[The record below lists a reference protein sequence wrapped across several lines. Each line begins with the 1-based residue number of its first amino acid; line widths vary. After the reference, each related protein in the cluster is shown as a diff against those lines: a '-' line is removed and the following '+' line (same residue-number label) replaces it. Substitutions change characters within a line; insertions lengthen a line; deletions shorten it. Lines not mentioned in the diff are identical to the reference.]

1 MLDEISQH
9 IDLKFATFLAMKIAW
24 NEETVNTHPS
34 WQKKQL
40 FSVKSTFFRTDSLRE
55 GAVSAEEPHA
65 RKENVQKAS
74 LQGSIDWTT
83 RMDSVYSSRYV
94 VEVRAMTTF
103 LLFWRLLI
111 SNVVYTLLPNY
122 VLKGYYSDVLRGW
135 VGHQRMLNLSL
146 VLAFSVKFY
155 RYLFRIYVCK

>member
-1 MLDEISQH
+1 
-9 IDLKFATFLAMKIAW
+9 MKW
-24 NEETVNTHPS
+24 RNTHPYP
-34 WQKKQL
+34 QKNNFFPWNQL
-40 FSVKSTFFRTDSLRE
+40 FFWTDSLRE

-103 LLFWRLLI
+103 LLFWETSYKYNTVYLYTTAKLCIKGLLLWRIERL
-111 SNVVYTLLPNY
+111 SRTPKNVRILLY
-122 VLKGYYSDVLRGW
+122 AS
-135 VGHQRMLNLSL
+135 
-146 VLAFSVKFY
+146 FSIKFY
-155 RYLFRIYVCK
+155 NYDVKK

>member
-1 MLDEISQH
+1 MKKFQQKAAKCTYH
-9 IDLKFATFLAMKIAW
+9 IFFGGKENPLKPA
-24 NEETVNTHPS
+24 
-34 WQKKQL
+34 KKQIFPWNQL
-40 FSVKSTFFRTDSLRE
+40 FFRTDSLRE

-122 VLKGYYSDVLRGW
+122 VLKGSYSDVLRGW
-135 VGHQRMLNLSL
+135 VEPKNVIILLW
-146 VLAFSVKFY
+146 Y
-155 RYLFRIYVCK
+155 

>member
-1 MLDEISQH
+1 
-9 IDLKFATFLAMKIAW
+9 MKW
-24 NEETVNTHPS
+24 RNTHPYP
-34 WQKKQL
+34 QKNNFFPWNQL
-40 FSVKSTFFRTDSLRE
+40 FFWTDSLRE

-111 SNVVYTLLPNY
+111 SNIVYTLLPNY

-135 VGHQRMLNLSL
+135 VGHQKMLEFCFM
-146 VLAFSVKFY
+146 LAFQSNS
-155 RYLFRIYVCK
+155 IIMM

>member
-1 MLDEISQH
+1 MKLWHQNE
-9 IDLKFATFLAMKIAW
+9 KFPAKGCKMYIPYIFWGKRKPA
-24 NEETVNTHPS
+24 
-34 WQKKQL
+34 KKQIFPWNQL
-40 FSVKSTFFRTDSLRE
+40 FFRTDSLRE